1 MKVIGAEHTHS
12 DNPQVTCRKIGC
24 DDPYDRTPATS
35 YVLKVTDDLIARSE
49 NALLYRTYHGSYFAV
64 CVCGKMLGLKITR
77 EIAEQSW
84 CDHWTAM
91 PFCHDPRL

>member
-1 MKVIGAEHTHS
+1 MDADAIEEIVELQH
-12 DNPQVTCRKIGC
+12 NERKETGV
-24 DDPYDRTPATS
+24 S
-35 YVLKVTDDLIARSE
+35 YILKTTDDLIARSE
-49 NALLYRTYHGSYFAV
+49 NCLLYRTYHGSYFAV

-91 PFCHDPRL
+91 PFCHDPRI